1 MAFNKLDFNTSHV
14 TVYPC
19 HPDLCSRSIHIS
31 IHLMLRFIVTKLDH
45 RKVET
50 NFNTSHVT
58 VYLCRCVCWL
68 WPDNISIHL
77 MLRFIYLADY
87 NKGLAIKFQ
96 YISCYGLSRW
106 EPYVSRKMGISIH
119 LMLRFIIPIPG
130 KLIHNRP
137 FQYISC
143 YGLSHLSNKC
153 LSRPYSFQYISCYG
167 LSG

>member
-1 MAFNKLDFNTSHV
+1 MLRFIDENVNIQISGIEFQYISCYGLSNKHLFSVCILPHFNTSHVTVYPPTMDLSSIQTSNFNTSHVTVYRTHRQNMAFNKLDFNTSHV

-77 MLRFIYLADY
+77 MLRFILFD
-87 NKGLAIKFQ
+87 IF
-96 YISCYGLSRW
+96 S
-106 EPYVSRKMGISIH
+106 
-119 LMLRFIIPIPG
+119 
-130 KLIHNRP
+130 
-137 FQYISC
+137 
-143 YGLSHLSNKC
+143 
-153 LSRPYSFQYISCYG
+153 
-167 LSG
+167 

>member
-1 MAFNKLDFNTSHV
+1 MLRFIDENVNIQISGIEFQYISCYGLSNKHLFSVCILPHFNTSHVTVFPPTMDLSSIQTSNFNTSHVTVYRTHRQNMAFNKLDFNTSHV

-77 MLRFIYLADY
+77 MLRFILFD
-87 NKGLAIKFQ
+87 IF
-96 YISCYGLSRW
+96 S
-106 EPYVSRKMGISIH
+106 
-119 LMLRFIIPIPG
+119 
-130 KLIHNRP
+130 
-137 FQYISC
+137 
-143 YGLSHLSNKC
+143 
-153 LSRPYSFQYISCYG
+153 
-167 LSG
+167 

>member
-1 MAFNKLDFNTSHV
+1 MNVWNFNTSHVTVYRTHRQNMAFNKLDFNTSHV

-77 MLRFIYLADY
+77 MLRFI
-87 NKGLAIKFQ
+87 
-96 YISCYGLSRW
+96 
-106 EPYVSRKMGISIH
+106 
-119 LMLRFIIPIPG
+119 IPIPG

>member
-1 MAFNKLDFNTSHV
+1 MLRFIDENVNIQISGIEFQYISCYGLSNLLETVQVNVWNFNTSHVTVYRTHRQNMAFNKLDFNTSHV

-77 MLRFIYLADY
+77 MLRFILFD
-87 NKGLAIKFQ
+87 IF
-96 YISCYGLSRW
+96 S
-106 EPYVSRKMGISIH
+106 
-119 LMLRFIIPIPG
+119 
-130 KLIHNRP
+130 
-137 FQYISC
+137 
-143 YGLSHLSNKC
+143 
-153 LSRPYSFQYISCYG
+153 
-167 LSG
+167 

>member
-1 MAFNKLDFNTSHV
+1 MNVWNFNTSHVTVYRTHRQNMAFNKLDFNTSHV

-77 MLRFIYLADY
+77 MLRFIYQNRY
-87 NKGLAIKFQ
+87 YRVKKI
-96 YISCYGLSRW
+96 C
-106 EPYVSRKMGISIH
+106 ISIH
-119 LMLRFIIPIPG
+119 LMLRFIR
-130 KLIHNRP
+130 KNLFKFMLTLR

-143 YGLSHLSNKC
+143 YGLSHSD
-153 LSRPYSFQYISCYG
+153 Y
-167 LSG
+167 

>member
-1 MAFNKLDFNTSHV
+1 MLRFIHQQWIFPA
-14 TVYPC
+14 
-19 HPDLCSRSIHIS
+19 SRLAIS
-31 IHLMLRFIVTKLDH
+31 IHLMLRFIEPIRDCPSECLEFQYISCYGLSLPVRVLALA
-45 RKVET
+45 RQY
-50 NFNTSHVT
+50 FNTSHVT
-58 VYLCRCVCWL
+58 VYLVRYIFL
-68 WPDNISIHL
+68 NGSLI
-77 MLRFIYLADY
+77 
-87 NKGLAIKFQ
+87 FQ